1 MKVIDAELTEIEREA
16 PKVQAELAQKNMDD
30 ALAQME
36 YLELH
41 KQVLNYLIHNHDINC
56 HGNFSFLIN
65 VYINFL

>member
-41 KQVLNYLIHNHDINC
+41 KDFQAIKAESINRFVQNEQLNLKKHIQ
-56 HGNFSFLIN
+56 G
-65 VYINFL
+65 